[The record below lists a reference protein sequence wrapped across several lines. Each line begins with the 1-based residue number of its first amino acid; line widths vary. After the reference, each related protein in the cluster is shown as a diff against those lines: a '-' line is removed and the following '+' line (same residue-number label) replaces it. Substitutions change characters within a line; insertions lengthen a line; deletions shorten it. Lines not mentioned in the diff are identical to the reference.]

1 MGEFMKNFKPQ
12 KQTVLKG
19 LLFLVVGLNFSWEAL
34 FVDHHQQ
41 SFSSVKDTG
50 NETVKSERKS
60 KAEKPA
66 EKKSGAAAMTIEVGG
81 DKDPYKGKRVEV
93 CDQNFGMKQYQD
105 GTLKLLRISKD
116 NTESVCEDCNIKIM
130 NGDQEKNTPDKV
142 WDQVSAS
149 LVTVSCENLMSP
161 KERAEKMEQQRLL
174 AIDILNCLA
183 DSKGDD
189 LSKEKKID
197 CQRKNMSASNKKFK
211 DLGIDAK
218 EADEDRAKMAKAVE
232 KSSFDQVKKVC
243 KMVTKD
249 ESNLDECK
257 ELQNDHKDLLGD
269 IADLD
274 NKDLEKFSK
283 AESKKLDGLIKF
295 VSDEEK
301 AIASIGRKD
310 QQLDSLISKFE
321 YGKQFNQD
329 KCDRAAAQA
338 DSTNQAFNTDA
349 CVQASNAALAQQ
361 LGPNIKQLSTAFITE
376 ENAYAASLARA
387 AKLDYVGQDGASEA
401 LTPYRE
407 FKDKLVTFGND
418 YGVAATNLPKSDG
431 TTSSSGSSSTAA
443 SQTATPSSLAT
454 AIQSPNFSQARLGG
468 GIPSFRPNPVGT
480 NTIPAVLTQSNPG
493 ARQYNQMALT
503 PQTVT
508 SGMRTLGGTPRAG
521 ILEMI

>member
-1 MGEFMKNFKPQ
+1 MKNFKPQ
-12 KQTVLKG
+12 KQTILKG
-19 LLFLVVGLNFSWEAL
+19 LLLLVVGLNFSWEAL

-41 SFSSVKDTG
+41 NFSSVVEKK
-50 NETVKSERKS
+50 EESKKPERRS
-60 KAEKPA
+60 KAEKP
-66 EKKSGAAAMTIEVGG
+66 EVKKTETSPTTIEVGG
-81 DKDPYKGKRVEV
+81 EKDPYKGKKVQV

-105 GTLKLLRISKD
+105 GSLKLTRISKD
-116 NTESVCEDCNIKIM
+116 NTESVCEDCNVKIM
-130 NGDQEKNTPDKV
+130 NGDQEKNTPDKI
-142 WDQVSAS
+142 WDQVSAT

-161 KERAEKMEQQRLL
+161 KERAEKIEQQRLL

-189 LSKEKKID
+189 LSKEKKLD
-197 CQRKNMSASNKKFK
+197 CQRKNMTVSNKKFK
-211 DLGIDAK
+211 ELGIDAK

-232 KSSFDQVKKVC
+232 KASFDQVKKVC

-249 ESNLDECK
+249 QSNLDECK
-257 ELQNDHKDLLGD
+257 ELQNDHKDLLSEIGE
-269 IADLD
+269 ID
-274 NKDLEKFSK
+274 NKDLEKFSN

-301 AIASIGRKD
+301 AMASIGRKD

-338 DSTNQAFNTDA
+338 DATNQAFNTDA
-349 CVQASNAALAQQ
+349 CVQASNGALAQQ
-361 LGPNIKQLSTAFITE
+361 LGPSVKQLSTQFIRE

-387 AKLDYVGQDGASEA
+387 AKMDYVGQDGASEA

-407 FKDKLVTFGND
+407 FKDKLVSFGND
-418 YGVAATNLPKSDG
+418 YGIAATNLPKSDG
-431 TTSSSGSSSTAA
+431 TTSNSGSTAA
-443 SQTATPSSLAT
+443 SQTATASTLAT
-454 AIQSPNFSQARLGG
+454 ATQSPNFAQARIGG
-468 GIPSFRPNPVGT
+468 GLPNFRPNPVGPVGQIA
-480 NTIPAVLTQSNPG
+480 IPAVLTQSNPG
-493 ARQYNQMALT
+493 ARSYNQMTLS

-508 SGMRTLGGTPRAG
+508 SGMRPLGNTPRAG